1 LIRRAAILLGVPGLF
16 AVLVAVPLGWWRGDY
31 QWLCAG
37 VAVALV
43 VPPGLVTL
51 VMADRLSRTSIF
63 GPLLALA
70 VGTAVRLVVGFGGA
84 VFVFLASKPTFHA
97 DPISF
102 FGWVLGIYLT
112 TLVTET
118 ALLAGMKPPG
128 GSDLPNV

>member
-1 LIRRAAILLGVPGLF
+1 MIRRAAILLGVPVLL
-16 AVLVAVPLGWWRGDY
+16 AALVAVPLGLWRGEY

-51 VMADRLSRTSIF
+51 VSAHRLSRTSIF
-63 GPLLALA
+63 GPLMALA
-70 VGTAVRLVVGFGGA
+70 VGTAVRVAVGFGGSA
-84 VFVFLASKPTFHA
+84 VVFLLSKPTFHG

-102 FGWVLGIYLT
+102 WGWVLGVYLT

-118 ALLAGMKPPG
+118 VLLAGKPDG
-128 GSDLPNV
+128 GRVSPR